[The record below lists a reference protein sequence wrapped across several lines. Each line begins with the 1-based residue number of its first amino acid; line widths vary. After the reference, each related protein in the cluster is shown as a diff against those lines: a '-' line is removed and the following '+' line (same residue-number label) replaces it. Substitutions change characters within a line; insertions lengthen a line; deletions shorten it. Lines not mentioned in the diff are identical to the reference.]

1 MEKLLVLVISYFAF
15 FVAVEQI
22 CKVQIIKHID
32 PLEKDE
38 SVKENSGESSKEN
51 KGGVLGFLEDLTP
64 IGFGVS
70 ASYIA
75 EFLYSVNAGAFGNDF
90 ENLSRTSTS
99 DIVMDMLFFAIAQII
114 GFVIFFYIV
123 YGILSVAKS
132 HNGDERARRNAA
144 AWTTVIIDLFAIVC
158 L

>member
-32 PLEKDE
+32 PLEKDA
-38 SVKENSGESSKEN
+38 SVKENSVESSEKSSGEN
-51 KGGVLGFLEDLTP
+51 KGGVLGFLEAMTP

-99 DIVMDMLFFAIAQII
+99 DIVMDM
-114 GFVIFFYIV
+114 VIF
-123 YGILSVAKS
+123 LSHKLSAS
-132 HNGDERARRNAA
+132 
-144 AWTTVIIDLFAIVC
+144 
-158 L
+158 

>member
-1 MEKLLVLVISYFAF
+1 MEKLFVLLISYFAF
-15 FVAVEQI
+15 FIAVEQV
-22 CKVQIIKHID
+22 CKIQIIKHID

-38 SVKENSGESSKEN
+38 SVKENSGESKGEN
-51 KGGVLGFLEDLTP
+51 KGGVLGFLEDMTP
-64 IGFGVS
+64 IGLGVS

-90 ENLSRTSTS
+90 ENLARTSTS
-99 DIVMDMLFFAIAQII
+99 DIFMDMVTFAIAQII

-123 YGILSVAKS
+123 YGILSAAKS

-144 AWTTVIIDLFAIVC
+144 AWTTIIVDFVAIIC

>member
-1 MEKLLVLVISYFAF
+1 MEKLFILVISYLAF

-32 PLEKDE
+32 PLEKDASVKE
-38 SVKENSGESSKEN
+38 NVKENSGEHKE
-51 KGGVLGFLEDLTP
+51 GVLGFLEAMTP

-75 EFLYSVNAGAFGNDF
+75 EFFYSVNAGAFGNDF
-90 ENLSRTSTS
+90 DNLSRTSTS
-99 DIVMDMLFFAIAQII
+99 DIIMDMLIFAIAQII

-123 YGILSVAKS
+123 YGILSAVKS

-144 AWTTVIIDLFAIVC
+144 AWTTIIVDLVAIFC